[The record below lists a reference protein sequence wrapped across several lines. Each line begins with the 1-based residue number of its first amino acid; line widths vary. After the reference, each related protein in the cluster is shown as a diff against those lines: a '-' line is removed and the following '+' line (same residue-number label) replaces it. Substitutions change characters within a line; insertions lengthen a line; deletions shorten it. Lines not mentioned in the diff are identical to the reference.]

1 VTETQPRLT
10 YVVGRLER
18 VVRRQLDEGLKP
30 HGLTTPQYTTLSILR
45 SPGVLSNARLA
56 RRALITPQS
65 MSQILAALDAKG
77 LIVRTPDPGH
87 GRILQVK
94 LSAAGRSVLRE
105 CDRVVGEIEQRMLEP
120 LGARERSGLKTSLTA
135 CVRALGGGL

>member
-1 VTETQPRLT
+1 MDAQPRLS
-10 YVVGRLER
+10 YVVGRLDR
-18 VVRRQLDEGLKP
+18 VLRRQLDERLRP

-65 MSQILAALDAKG
+65 MSQILAALEQRR
-77 LIVRTPDPGH
+77 LIRRKPDPDH
-87 GRILQVK
+87 GR
-94 LSAAGRSVLRE
+94 VLRVELTPAGQTVLEE
-105 CDRVVGEIEQRMLEP
+105 CDRAVDDIERQMLRS
-120 LGARERSGLKTSLTA
+120 LGARERSKLAPMLIE

>member
-1 VTETQPRLT
+1 MSETEPRLT

-18 VVRRQLDEGLKP
+18 VVRRQLDERLSP

-65 MSQILAALDAKG
+65 MSQILAALEEKG
-77 LIVRTPDPGH
+77 LIERTPDPGH
-87 GRILQVK
+87 GRILQVE
-94 LSAAGRSVLRE
+94 LSKAGRAVLDE
-105 CDRVVGEIEQRMLEP
+105 CDVVVDEIEQRMLEP
-120 LGARERSGLKTSLTA
+120 LRARERTGLKASLVA

>member
-1 VTETQPRLT
+1 MTETQPRLT

-65 MSQILAALDAKG
+65 MSQILGALEEKG
-77 LIVRTPDPGH
+77 LIVRTPDPEH

-94 LSAAGRSVLRE
+94 LSAAGREVLRA
-105 CDRVVGEIEQRMLEP
+105 CDRVVDDVEQRMLGP
-120 LGARERSGLKTSLTA
+120 LRARERSGLKTSLTA

>member
-1 VTETQPRLT
+1 MTETQPRLT

-45 SPGVLSNARLA
+45 APGVLSNARLA

-65 MSQILAALDAKG
+65 MSQILGALEEKG
-77 LIVRTPDPGH
+77 LIVRTPDPEH

-94 LSAAGRSVLRE
+94 LSAAGREVLRA
-105 CDRVVGEIEQRMLEP
+105 CDRVVDDVEQRMLGP
-120 LGARERSGLKTSLTA
+120 LRARERSGLKTSLTA

>member
-45 SPGVLSNARLA
+45 APGVLSNARLA

-65 MSQILAALDAKG
+65 MSQILGALEEKG
-77 LIVRTPDPGH
+77 LIVRTPDPEH

-94 LSAAGRSVLRE
+94 LSAAGREVLRA
-105 CDRVVGEIEQRMLEP
+105 CDRVVDDVEQRMLGP
-120 LGARERSGLKTSLTA
+120 LRARERSGLKTSLTA